1 MRPLLVEVLHFFLGM
16 RIHYNSRIVD
26 AYFDDIYFRVMTNE
40 VKYYKKQLF
49 EMVNADICDEQMKK
63 LRDQRRKESKKPSNK
78 TPTPSKPQTDSKR
91 KKNNRK

>member
-1 MRPLLVEVLHFFLGM
+1 M
-16 RIHYNSRIVD
+16 RIHYNSRIVG

-63 LRDQRRKESKKPSNK
+63 LRYQRRKESKKPSNK
-78 TPTPSKPQTDSKR
+78 HRHPQNHRQTRNAKR
-91 KKNNRK
+91 TIENNFFIENK